1 VFFRQSQVL
10 SIIEKV
16 RKHSADYYDSRISLQ
31 KPFGLKTY
39 VVPTDGGG
47 IQLRYNKGIGPFQR
61 NNVTTGTEWIEKW
74 KVIM

>member
-1 VFFRQSQVL
+1 MCFFV
-10 SIIEKV
+10 KV
-16 RKHSADYYDSRISLQ
+16 RCFRLLKRYVNTALIITI
-31 KPFGLKTY
+31 PLKTY